1 MAKYGGSKDPTYS
14 AVYFPG
20 RYWYAAMSFVYDFGG
35 QIAETKNG
43 KWVGALDSPQALAG
57 LTAWRNVGP
66 EALARE
72 QDR

>member
-35 QIAETKNG
+35 QIAKYRR
-43 KWVGALDSPQALAG
+43 AAS
-57 LTAWRNVGP
+57 GP
-66 EALARE
+66 ARST
-72 QDR
+72 RRRRSRA